1 MISSSAEINNRGELQ
16 FSDFTSGTRSKK
28 RSKLKSAQGPKSV
41 TLADVPGL
49 LTVLFYKSM
58 TRALLAL
65 MVKTE
70 P

>member
-16 FSDFTSGTRSKK
+16 FSDFTSGTR